1 MFLLRV
7 GGQLLMTS
15 LMLSLLVAAPLQ
27 ASSWDQIG
35 RYLRLLKRIE
45 INALVAKDCPQG
57 LLGAFHQSKRSLL
70 LCGDNLP
77 NDPGVVWV
85 VLAHE
90 SVHVMQFCNGG
101 ALMPAGLFSQSMD
114 LARRKDPQMFQELK
128 LYHSSQHQIEAEA
141 RLIQELPPAQVE
153 AMFWRHCGD
162 QIQP

>member
-1 MFLLRV
+1 VFLLRV

-70 LCGDNLP
+70 LCGNNLP
-77 NDPGVVWV
+77 NDPEVVWV

-90 SVHVMQFCNGG
+90 SVHVMKF
-101 ALMPAGLFSQSMD
+101 
-114 LARRKDPQMFQELK
+114 
-128 LYHSSQHQIEAEA
+128 
-141 RLIQELPPAQVE
+141 
-153 AMFWRHCGD
+153 
-162 QIQP
+162 